1 MYTDLCCKNNLQM
14 YTMQF
19 FSLGGQ
25 LLKYTKIYYKYL
37 ESRTLYKDLS
47 VCGINQIILPQ
58 ISKKNSIPWERPYI
72 SIKLDPSH
80 VFYIYRSA
88 APLGTSLSFTQSL
101 NKFSIFVCLYILCIS
116 ISFLPI
122 TMLLNLVVWSR
133 VFAMDSLSF
142 SYGNEK
148 TIFWFYSIESFFCT
162 FAFHI
167 ISKFKT

>member
-88 APLGTSLSFTQSL
+88 CSSSRNFFVLHSVTQSV
-101 NKFSIFVCLYILCIS
+101 SIVVCLYILCLS

-148 TIFWFYSIESFFCT
+148 TIF
-162 FAFHI
+162 
-167 ISKFKT
+167 